1 VREQLVHECIA
12 MTQYALASGKHVP
25 PAVATAVE
33 QARTTPAD
41 PTSDVGAITK
51 VHDQLCKLVAPA
63 TPRALLLM
71 GADHGAKG
79 MRSMLGPVGLVRR
92 MMIAAVASMVVFIGV
107 SLTPYVNETL
117 TVQTSDGI
125 SLFATE
131 LFWLAAAAMGA
142 SFAMLL
148 QASGY
153 VGRGSDERGYWIQ
166 FFLSVMAG
174 FIVVAL
180 LPVDSVMGLSQP
192 TIAVLG
198 AFFASMVFRFLPG
211 GRTPPPGD
219 GGGHATQEP

>member
-1 VREQLVHECIA
+1 LEAFMASHSPSTIPGVREQLARDPVPRD
-12 MTQYALASGKHVP
+12 LATEETLMP
-25 PAVATAVE
+25 PPVVRVGRMVAA
-33 QARTTPAD
+33 
-41 PTSDVGAITK
+41 
-51 VHDQLCKLVAPA
+51 
-63 TPRALLLM
+63 
-71 GADHGAKG
+71 
-79 MRSMLGPVGLVRR
+79 
-92 MMIAAVASMVVFIGV
+92 AAVSTGAFIAT
-107 SLTPYVNETL
+107 STTSFVNQAL
-117 TVQTSDGI
+117 TVQSNSG
-125 SLFATE
+125 LELLVTE

-180 LPVDSVMGLSQP
+180 LPAGGLEGVTGLSQP
-192 TIAVLG
+192 AIAVLG

-211 GRTPPPGD
+211 GRTPPPGN